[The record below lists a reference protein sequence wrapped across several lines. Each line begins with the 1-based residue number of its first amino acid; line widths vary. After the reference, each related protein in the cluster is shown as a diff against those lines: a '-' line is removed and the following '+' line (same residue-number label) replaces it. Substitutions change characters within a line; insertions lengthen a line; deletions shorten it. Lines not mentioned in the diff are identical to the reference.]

1 MRSRAVAYALLLLGG
16 GLALVASGQPWWR
29 AVGAGVSVRFTG
41 TQASGG
47 LSQALGIVALAGT
60 LLTLAL
66 RRRGRQVVAVVLLAA
81 AAGAVLAGLLRLR
94 PSADAVRTGVR
105 EVSLADSFE
114 VLPTGWPWVY
124 AAAGLLLAVG
134 ALLVLVTAPRWAGRT
149 ERFDRTVPATA
160 AVVTAAD
167 DPADVWKAMDAG
179 KDPTA
184 TTPDDP
190 DVHQIAT
197 AATMDMSGNP
207 ARTRPTASGHAPD
220 ERRR

>member
-1 MRSRAVAYALLLLGG
+1 VRSRAVAYVLLLLGG

-29 AVGAGVSVRFTG
+29 AVGTGLSVRFTG
-41 TQASGG
+41 TEASGG
-47 LSQALGIVALAGT
+47 LSQALGVVALAGT

-66 RRRGRQVVAVVLLAA
+66 RRRGRQVVAIVLLAT

-124 AAAGLLLAVG
+124 AAAGLLLGAG
-134 ALLVLVTAPRWAGRT
+134 ALLVLLSAPGWAGGAK
-149 ERFDRTVPATA
+149 RFDRTASASPA
-160 AVVTAAD
+160 VSAAD

-179 KDPTA
+179 QDPTA
-184 TTPDDP
+184 TTADDP
-190 DVHQIAT
+190 DVHQAAT
-197 AATMDMSGNP
+197 TATMDVSGNP
-207 ARTRPTASGHAPD
+207 ARSSPSDPGQAPD
-220 ERRR
+220 SRRR